1 MKFYASFDNN
11 DGRLFCQNVD
21 LVDLALKN
29 GTPLLVTCEK
39 RLKENFDK
47 INKNFKKLYS
57 KFKVNYAV
65 KANSNPAILSIF
77 RKLGSGVDT
86 ASLGEIYISKYSGYS
101 LNDIIFTPNFASKES
116 LKFVNDMGIKINFDD
131 IGQFMYVAGDNPNFV
146 SFIINPG
153 IGGGEFP
160 GIVTGGHET
169 KFGLPAEN
177 ALKAYKIAKKY
188 GIKRFGIHMHGGS
201 NNLDEQYF
209 NNISKRFFKIAK
221 EIMDELN
228 IEFEY
233 VDIGGGFGV
242 PYRENEKTLNMENVA
257 MNIVEN
263 FKDIIKKEDIE
274 LMVEPGRYLVA
285 DSTVLLGRVTYIKE
299 YGKKIIGTDIGMNI
313 LIRPA
318 LYGAYHRI
326 VVANNLN
333 SENSWDVD
341 IVGQICE
348 NTDKIAEKRKFPPV
362 KVDDIIAVF
371 NAGAYVYSMSSNY
384 NGFLRPMEILID
396 EDSGINIIRERENYW
411 DLISHVPLN
420 KYIF

>member
-1 MKFYASFDNN
+1 
-11 DGRLFCQNVD
+11 
-21 LVDLALKN
+21 
-29 GTPLLVTCEK
+29 
-39 RLKENFDK
+39 
-47 INKNFKKLYS
+47 
-57 KFKVNYAV
+57 
-65 KANSNPAILSIF
+65 
-77 RKLGSGVDT
+77 
-86 ASLGEIYISKYSGYS
+86 
-101 LNDIIFTPNFASKES
+101 
-116 LKFVNDMGIKINFDD
+116 
-131 IGQFMYVAGDNPNFV
+131 
-146 SFIINPG
+146 
-153 IGGGEFP
+153 
-160 GIVTGGHET
+160 
-169 KFGLPAEN
+169 
-177 ALKAYKIAKKY
+177 
-188 GIKRFGIHMHGGS
+188 MHGGS